1 MTRCWLVRATGLGH
15 FRRLSGPGYGLYLGA
30 TWLVDCSATY
40 HACGRR
46 CVCGWGGVGVSGAFL
61 GGWGCLLFNA
71 SVLNALPNGLCGFL
85 NKFVALVAFQVC
97 NCRCVTDTSFKRMLF
112 SVRGKPSMW
121 VDVRMG
127 PRPMVRTTA
136 VAFARSSTRRETVLL
151 L

>member
-1 MTRCWLVRATGLGH
+1 MSCRSDWPRPFSSSPRAVVRAVPRGHVAGRLLRNVPCLWRPLFCGLG
-15 FRRLSGPGYGLYLGA
+15 LCVGA
-30 TWLVDCSATY
+30 RV
-40 HACGRR
+40 R
-46 CVCGWGGVGVSGAFL
+46 FL